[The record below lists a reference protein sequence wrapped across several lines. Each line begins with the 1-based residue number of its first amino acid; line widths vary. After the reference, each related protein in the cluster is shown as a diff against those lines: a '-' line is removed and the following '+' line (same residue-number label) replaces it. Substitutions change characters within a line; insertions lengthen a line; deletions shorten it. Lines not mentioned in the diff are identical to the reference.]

1 MAVPAGHRVSAHVYA
16 LGVQVYQWNG
26 SAWVFVAPEAELF
39 ADPCHEGSVGLH
51 YAGPTWEA
59 KDGSQVVA
67 VREAGCAPDRGA
79 IPWLRLGATA
89 TSEHGR
95 FAGVTYI
102 QRVNTIGGTAPAE
115 PGTLIGEEARVPYT
129 AEYYFYRAA
138 RP

>member
-1 MAVPAGHRVSAHVYA
+1 M
-16 LGVQVYQWNG
+16 
-26 SAWVFVAPEAELF
+26 
-39 ADPCHEGSVGLH
+39 
-51 YAGPTWEA
+51 
-59 KDGSQVVA
+59 VA
-67 VREAGCAPDRGA
+67 VREAGCAPTRVA

-115 PGTLIGEEARVPYT
+115 AGTLIGEEARVPYT

-138 RP
+138 RN